1 LAPFPGGA
9 PSNALAPASAH
20 PSTGDHRPTASSPGS
35 GAAPAPSSSGL
46 DIGWAL
52 ACAGLL
58 LAAGILGLTGEGRN
72 ATSRSRS
79 RLAGAL
85 RPLLGRR

>member
-1 LAPFPGGA
+1 MASSSAP
-9 PSNALAPASAH
+9 
-20 PSTGDHRPTASSPGS
+20 DTARSSPGPPP
-35 GAAPAPSSSGL
+35 GGP

-58 LAAGILGLTGEGRN
+58 LAAAVLGLTDDGRK
-72 ATSRSRS
+72 ATARSRS

>member
-1 LAPFPGGA
+1 VP
-9 PSNALAPASAH
+9 PASPHA
-20 PSTGDHRPTASSPGS
+20 GTASSSQGP
-35 GAAPAPSSSGL
+35 

-58 LAAGILGLTGEGRN
+58 LLAGILGLTGDGRK
-72 ATSRSRS
+72 AGARSSRS

-85 RPLLGRR
+85 RPLLGRH

>member
-1 LAPFPGGA
+1 MLRNL
-9 PSNALAPASAH
+9 SPA
-20 PSTGDHRPTASSPGS
+20 ASSGS
-35 GAAPAPSSSGL
+35 GGPEL
-46 DIGWAL
+46 GWAL

-58 LAAGILGLTGEGRN
+58 LAAGILGLTDDRRK
-72 ATSRSRS
+72 ATARSRS

>member
-1 LAPFPGGA
+1 MLRKSGPPAASGPGG
-9 PSNALAPASAH
+9 P
-20 PSTGDHRPTASSPGS
+20 
-35 GAAPAPSSSGL
+35 

-58 LAAGILGLTGEGRN
+58 LAAGIFGLTDDGRK
-72 ATSRSRS
+72 ATARGGS

>member
-1 LAPFPGGA
+1 MQDGEEAR
-9 PSNALAPASAH
+9 APASAPGLH
-20 PSTGDHRPTASSPGS
+20 SARRSSQPAAGTRSPGRGS
-35 GAAPAPSSSGL
+35 GGPDL
-46 DIGWAL
+46 GWVL

-58 LAAGILGLTGEGRN
+58 LAAGILGLTGDGRK
-72 ATSRSRS
+72 ATARSRS

>member
-1 LAPFPGGA
+1 MLRNPSPAATSASGG
-9 PSNALAPASAH
+9 PDL
-20 PSTGDHRPTASSPGS
+20 
-35 GAAPAPSSSGL
+35 
-46 DIGWAL
+46 GWAL

-58 LAAGILGLTGEGRN
+58 LAAGMLGLTDDGRK
-72 ATSRSRS
+72 ATARGRS

>member
-1 LAPFPGGA
+1 MV
-9 PSNALAPASAH
+9 
-20 PSTGDHRPTASSPGS
+20 SSP
-35 GAAPAPSSSGL
+35 APDTPAPSSSGP
-46 DIGWAL
+46 DIGWAV

-58 LAAGILGLTGEGRN
+58 LAAAVLGLTDDGRK
-72 ATSRSRS
+72 ATARSRS